1 VALDPKSGSL
11 VQDALTIFNHAKE
24 KRRPLV
30 GKWVTNYHVTH
41 NRTWTTAR
49 PPGHPRTE
57 IPEIYPILASIVA
70 WETDMTPQFK
80 VAPNVPPFSPYI
92 DQYSD
97 LARDLEWIL
106 NTNYE
111 TLDYASEVAQVLWD
125 GEMYGIGYGK
135 TTWEPS
141 SSGGLGDAYL
151 RRVDPF
157 NMYLDPDAKS
167 WKDLNYI
174 FEVKQLSK
182 QEISRRFPKA
192 NLEELS
198 FKLQDTP
205 NAPTQL
211 DKSGSTQGHRP
222 NPGSLP
228 NASPPA
234 TSTATNVT
242 RFGGKTGSQPR
253 VFDDE
258 VTLVELWY
266 RTQAPSGLKPSTE
279 DATPET
285 PNIHPYK
292 DEWRCLVFSGEQVLL
307 NKSADEIFGH
317 GQHPYARYCPL
328 EEGELYGYSLVEQLA
343 PMQIAINRLFA
354 AVEHNAWLTGNP
366 ILVHRAGDTVNITNR
381 PGERMETQDPNQ
393 DIRWLVPPP
402 ISMQH
407 ISVIDKM
414 IEEMER
420 VSGISAIMRGQ
431 QPQGRPSEGLVNS
444 VQDSA
449 FVRVRQ
455 RLRNFERFL
464 RESGFMLATIITE
477 FYDQSRVMSRVGSDD
492 ESPMT
497 MALQNQ
503 HFYTVN
509 DDDGTKDPMR
519 FNLSVRAGAF
529 GAIGRE
535 ARAAMYE
542 RYFAMGAID
551 AGSLLRLSQVPNWKD
566 IEEKVNA
573 EKAAAGTEGQPPTQR
588 AAARR

>member
-1 VALDPKSGSL
+1 MALDPKSPSI
-11 VQDALTIFNHAKE
+11 VEDALTIFNHAKE

-70 WETDMTPQFK
+70 WETDLTPQFK

-92 DQYSD
+92 QQYSD
-97 LARDLEWIL
+97 MATDLEWIL
-106 NTNYE
+106 NTNWE
-111 TLDYASEVAQVLWD
+111 ALDYEAEVSQVLWD

-135 TTWEPS
+135 TTWDPN

-167 WKDLNYI
+167 WKDLNYL
-174 FEVKQLSK
+174 FEVKQCSI
-182 QEISRRFPKA
+182 QDIQRRFPKA
-192 NLEELS
+192 NTEELS
-198 FKLQDTP
+198 FRLQDTP

-211 DKSGSTQGHRP
+211 DKSGQATGHRP

-234 TSTATNVT
+234 TSTGTNVT
-242 RFGGKTGSQPR
+242 TFGGRAGQPPR
-253 VFDDE
+253 VMDSE
-258 VTLVELWY
+258 VTVVELWY
-266 RTQAPSGLKPSTE
+266 RTRAKSGLKPSTE
-279 DATPET
+279 DATPDT
-285 PNIHPYK
+285 PNIHEYK
-292 DEWRCLVFSGEQVLL
+292 DEWRCLIFSGNQVMLH
-307 NKSADEIFGH
+307 KAADEIFGFAT
-317 GQHPYARYCPL
+317 HPYSRYCPL

-343 PMQIAINRLFA
+343 PMQVAINRLFA

-366 ILVHRAGDTVNITNR
+366 ILIHRAGDTVNITNR

-393 DIRWLVPPP
+393 DIRWLQPPP
-402 ISMQH
+402 ISLQH
-407 ISVIDKM
+407 LQVIDKM
-414 IEEMER
+414 IDEMER

-449 FVRVRQ
+449 FVRIRQ

-464 RESGFMLATIITE
+464 REAGFQLATIITE
-477 FYDQSRVMSRVGSDD
+477 FYDQSRIMARVGSDD

-497 MALQNQ
+497 MQLSSQ

-509 DDDGTKDPMR
+509 DADGTKDPMK

-542 RYFAMGAID
+542 RYYAMGAID
-551 AGSLLRLSQVPNWKD
+551 VGSLLRLSQVPEWEQ
-566 IEEKVNA
+566 ITEKVNA
-573 EKAAAGTEGQPPTQR
+573 EKAAAGTMGQPPTQR